1 MDFRDNLNQDNWFS
15 SKHSIFCIY
24 AGTKSFECLR
34 FFSRSKW
41 LRPSH
46 LGRLKSYLVFY
57 FFRKLTFK
65 YFLKLFLSWPFY
77 GSIFFSV
84 LFYFVTTVVILLLL
98 FFLCVFFFL
107 LVFMCLF
114 IFELNQIKHSVVR
127 IGYF

>member
-24 AGTKSFECLR
+24 AGTKRFECLR

-57 FFRKLTFK
+57 FFKKLTFK
-65 YFLKLFLSWPFY
+65 YFFKAFFELTFLW
-77 GSIFFSV
+77 IN
-84 LFYFVTTVVILLLL
+84 
-98 FFLCVFFFL
+98 FFLCFILFCHNCCYSFATLLSLFFL
-107 LVFMCLF
+107 LVLVYLL
-114 IFELNQIKHSVVR
+114 IFELKHIKHSIVR